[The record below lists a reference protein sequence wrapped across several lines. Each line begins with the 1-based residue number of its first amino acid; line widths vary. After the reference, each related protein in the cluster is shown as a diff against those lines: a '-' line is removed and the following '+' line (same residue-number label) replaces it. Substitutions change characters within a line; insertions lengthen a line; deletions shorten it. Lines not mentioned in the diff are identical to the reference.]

1 MMFIFSSRKHLF
13 LDNCVYRTKFETL
26 SPKHKRMKL
35 TRFAFLATLLLL
47 ISSACIE
54 HEVIPPPSNKVD
66 LNASFVGYINGTQVE
81 LTQNVNNYLG
91 LALDTQIVNVAPVM
105 SKVIYSFGMASTA
118 NPQNISLS
126 FGSLEWDATGSATPT
141 LPMFNDFHMT
151 NSGNPVP
158 FKDVATLATN
168 SINGVQVSYT
178 DNTGKFWI
186 SRETDPGQTAN
197 FTILKQASDG
207 NGDYSLFEVTFSCK
221 VWYVDPQTSAE
232 ESIQIN
238 NAKLRGWF
246 KR

>member
-1 MMFIFSSRKHLF
+1 
-13 LDNCVYRTKFETL
+13 
-26 SPKHKRMKL
+26 MKL

-47 ISSACIE
+47 ITSACIE

-66 LNASFVGYINGTQVE
+66 LNASFIGYINGTQVE
-81 LTQNVNNYLG
+81 LTQNVGNYLG
-91 LALDTQIVNVAPVM
+91 FALDSQIINVAPVM
-105 SKVIYSFGMASTA
+105 SKVIYTSGIASTS
-118 NPQNISLS
+118 NLQSISLA
-126 FGSLEWDATGSATPT
+126 FGSLEWDATGSSTPT

-151 NSGNPVP
+151 NSGNPIP

-207 NGDYSLFEVTFSCK
+207 TGDYSLYEVTFSCK
-221 VWYVDPQTSAE
+221 VWYVDPQTSVE

-246 KR
+246 KRETKLHQNA

>member
-1 MMFIFSSRKHLF
+1 MMLIFSSRKHLF

-197 FTILKQASDG
+197 FTIIKQASDG

>member
-1 MMFIFSSRKHLF
+1 MMLIFSSRKHLF

-207 NGDYSLFEVTFSCK
+207 SGDYSLFEVTFSCK

>member
-1 MMFIFSSRKHLF
+1 MMLIFSSRKHLF

-91 LALDTQIVNVAPVM
+91 FALDTQIVNVAPVM

-141 LPMFNDFHMT
+141 LTMFNDFHMT

-207 NGDYSLFEVTFSCK
+207 TGDYSLFEVTFSCK

>member
-1 MMFIFSSRKHLF
+1 
-13 LDNCVYRTKFETL
+13 
-26 SPKHKRMKL
+26 MKL
-35 TRFAFLATLLLL
+35 TRFAFFASLLLL
-47 ISSACIE
+47 MSSACIE
-54 HEVIPPPSNKVD
+54 HEIIPPPSNKVD

-91 LALDTQIVNVAPVM
+91 FALDTQIINVAPMM
-105 SKVIYSFGMASTA
+105 SKVIYTSGMASMA
-118 NPQNISLS
+118 SPQSISLT
-126 FGSLEWDATGSATPT
+126 FGSLEWDATGNNLPT

-158 FKDVATLATN
+158 FKDLATLATN

-186 SRETDPGQTAN
+186 SRETDPGQTAT

-207 NGDYSLFEVTFSCK
+207 TGDYSIFEATFSCK
-221 VWYVDPQTSAE
+221 VWYVDPQTGVE
-232 ESIQIN
+232 EFIPIN

>member
-1 MMFIFSSRKHLF
+1 MFIFSSRKHLF

>member
-1 MMFIFSSRKHLF
+1 MFIFSSRKHLF

-207 NGDYSLFEVTFSCK
+207 SGDYSLFEVTFSCK

>member
-1 MMFIFSSRKHLF
+1 
-13 LDNCVYRTKFETL
+13 
-26 SPKHKRMKL
+26 MKL
-35 TRFAFLATLLLL
+35 TRFAFFATLLLL

-54 HEVIPPPSNKVD
+54 HEIIPPPSNKVD

-91 LALDTQIVNVAPVM
+91 FALDTQIINTAPIM
-105 SKVIYSFGMASTA
+105 SKVIYTSGMASMA
-118 NPQNISLS
+118 NPQSISLT
-126 FGSLEWDATGSATPT
+126 FGSLEWDATGSNLPT

-158 FKDVATLATN
+158 FKDLATLATN

-186 SRETDPGQTAN
+186 SRETDPGQTAT

-207 NGDYSLFEVTFSCK
+207 NGDYSLYEATFSCK
-221 VWYVDPQTSAE
+221 VWYVDPQTSVE
-232 ESIQIN
+232 ESIQIT

>member
-1 MMFIFSSRKHLF
+1 
-13 LDNCVYRTKFETL
+13 
-26 SPKHKRMKL
+26 MKAFK
-35 TRFAFLATLLLL
+35 FAFLSFAFVSL
-47 ISSACIE
+47 ISSCIE
-54 HEVIPPPSNKVD
+54 HEVIPPPTNKVD
-66 LNASFVGYINGTQVE
+66 LNASFIGYINGTQVE

-91 LALDTQIVNVAPVM
+91 FALDTQIVNVAPIM
-105 SKVIYSFGMASTA
+105 SKVIYTSGIASMA
-118 NPQNISLS
+118 NLQNISIS
-126 FGSLEWDATGSATPT
+126 FGSLEWDATGSTTPT

-207 NGDYSLFEVTFSCK
+207 TGDYSLFEVTFSCK
-221 VWYVDPQTSAE
+221 VWYVDPQTLAE

-238 NAKLRGWF
+238 NAKLRSWF